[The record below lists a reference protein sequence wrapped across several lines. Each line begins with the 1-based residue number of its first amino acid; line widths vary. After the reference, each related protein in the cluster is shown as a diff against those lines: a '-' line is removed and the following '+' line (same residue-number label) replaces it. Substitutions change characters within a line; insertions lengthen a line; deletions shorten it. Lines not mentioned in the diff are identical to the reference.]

1 MIIDII
7 VIILVA
13 LGFYNGLKRGLIKT
27 VFDTL
32 SLMVAIIGALKLSP
46 LMISLTEKVISNAGV
61 AFILGFVL
69 SFLLVFFV
77 IKHIGNRLEDV
88 VEAVNLDFINKV
100 LGGAVMALFIS
111 VVLSFVLYFGTTTK
125 IISET
130 ARDQSFTYR
139 LLEPLPEA
147 SKSALEKTKPLF
159 KGFWNKMMDTFDAI
173 NEKGE
178 ELTN

>member
-13 LGFYNGLKRGLIKT
+13 LGFYNGFQRGMIKT

-32 SLMVAIIGALKLSP
+32 SLVVAIVGALKLSP
-46 LMISLTEKVISNAGV
+46 LMISLTEKVISNPGI

-77 IKHIGNRLEDV
+77 IKFIGNRLEDI
-88 VEAVNLDFINKV
+88 VETVHLGFLNKV
-100 LGGAVMALFIS
+100 LGGAVMALFICIIM
-111 VVLSFVLYFGTTTK
+111 SFVLYFGTTTK

-139 LLEPLPEA
+139 MLEPLPEA
-147 SKSALEKTKPLF
+147 SKSVMNKTKPLF
-159 KGFWNKMMDTFDAI
+159 KGFWDKMLITFDAI
-173 NEKGE
+173 NDKGE